1 MGCCRDEDDDDDGNA
16 SPVVLYTASFH
27 DDNFLLNL
35 LLCSALMRIRMTR
48 EQHAIKDL
56 DFLPFM
62 ILGMFFSDFHKD
74 AETDGGRE

>member
-1 MGCCRDEDDDDDGNA
+1 MGCCRDEDDDDDGTA

-48 EQHAIKDL
+48 EQHAIKD
-56 DFLPFM
+56 FLPLM
-62 ILGMFFSDFHKD
+62 ILGVFFSDFFHKD
-74 AETDGGRE
+74 ADADGGE

>member
-1 MGCCRDEDDDDDGNA
+1 MGCCRDDEDDDDDGNA

-48 EQHAIKDL
+48 EQHAIN
-56 DFLPFM
+56 DFVPL
-62 ILGMFFSDFHKD
+62 ILGMFFSDFFHKGAD
-74 AETDGGRE
+74 ADGGE

>member
-1 MGCCRDEDDDDDGNA
+1 MGCCRWDDDDDDGNA

-48 EQHAIKDL
+48 EQHAIKD
-56 DFLPFM
+56 FLPLM
-62 ILGMFFSDFHKD
+62 ILGMVFLSDFHKD
-74 AETDGGRE
+74 ADGGE